1 MINPTNPIRIMKK
14 APISII
20 FLILISH
27 FGLWSQNAPV
37 TTAGSII
44 NATPG
49 NTSVQVPVTVTGFSN
64 IGQFILTMRFDTT
77 RVRFV
82 SGTPNASLSGMTINY
97 TPPSGN
103 TQGKLVMAWTGGSNM
118 TLPENSAIANLVF
131 HYVTGTGIL
140 YWSYTFGN
148 ICQYKKY
155 QDGSLVLLGD
165 TPKYQYYL
173 NGGISNRT
181 APYAIAPVIADPV
194 AGPVGIPL
202 TVNNFSTIGGF
213 TLYLEYDPAV
223 ITYLNTFT
231 KNPAFGSSF
240 QVGDNEG
247 PNGKRYIVIQWY
259 GTSVTLA
266 NESVLCTL
274 NFNYPAPN
282 CNPCS
287 LTWFDNGASCEYT
300 DNLGNVL
307 IDMPQ
312 STFYAD
318 GVVASGLHPTWTGA
332 VSGNWNDPANWN
344 SCGVPNLARNAIIP
358 NVAPNLFPVINTSGS
373 CKSLTVQSGATL
385 TVGISGSVTI
395 GDN

>member
-1 MINPTNPIRIMKK
+1 MKK
-14 APISII
+14 ATISVI

-27 FGLWSQNAPV
+27 VGLWSQIAPV
-37 TTAGSII
+37 TTAGSVI

-49 NTSVQVPVTVTGFSN
+49 DMSVPVPITVTGFNN
-64 IGQFILTMRFDTT
+64 IRQFTLTLRFDTT
-77 RVRFV
+77 RVRYV
-82 SGTPNASLSGMTINY
+82 SGTPNTSLSGMTINY

-103 TQGKLVMAWTGGSNM
+103 TQGKLVMAWTGASNV
-118 TLPENSAIANLVF
+118 TLSDNSSIASLVF
-131 HYVTGTGIL
+131 NYVTGTGIL

-148 ICQYKKY
+148 ICQYKTY
-155 QDGSLVLLGD
+155 QGGNLVLLSD
-165 TPKYQYYL
+165 SPKYLFYL

-181 APYAIAPVIADPV
+181 APFATAPVVPDPV
-194 AGPVGIPL
+194 AGPLNIPL
-202 TVNNFSTIGGF
+202 TVNNFTTIAGL

-231 KNPAFGSSF
+231 KNPSFGSSF
-240 QVGDNEG
+240 QVGDNEA
-247 PNGKRYIVIQWY
+247 PNGYRYIVIQWY
-259 GTSVTLA
+259 GSSVTLPDGA
-266 NESVLCTL
+266 VLCIL
-274 NFNYPAPN
+274 NFNYLSPN
-282 CNPCS
+282 CNPCN

-300 DNLGNVL
+300 DDLGNVL

-385 TVGISGSVTI
+385 TVGISGSVTV